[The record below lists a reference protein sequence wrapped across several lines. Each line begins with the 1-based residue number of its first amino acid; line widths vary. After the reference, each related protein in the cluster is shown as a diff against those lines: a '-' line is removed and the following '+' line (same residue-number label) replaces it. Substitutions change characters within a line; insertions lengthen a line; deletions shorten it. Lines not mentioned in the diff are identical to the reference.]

1 MHNLEKAHFIIDEVV
16 MNGAIV
22 DANRENILSLLILED
37 KHGNVIA

>member
-37 KHGNVIA
+37 KHGNVIT

>member
-16 MNGAIV
+16 MNGATV

-37 KHGNVIA
+37 KHGNVIT